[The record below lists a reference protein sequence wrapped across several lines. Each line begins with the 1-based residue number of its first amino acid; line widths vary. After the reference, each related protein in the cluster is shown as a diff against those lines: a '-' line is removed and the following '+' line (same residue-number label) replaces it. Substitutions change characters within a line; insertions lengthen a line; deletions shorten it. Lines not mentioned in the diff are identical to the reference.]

1 MKRQER
7 HHLKENE
14 LAQSLA
20 SARAFYDQRARQIRM
35 MAGAVIAVL
44 VIALVVVIVRQRST
58 GDSERLLGEAI
69 VALNARVV
77 PTADPELAELP
88 ESAQLGATGSFRT
101 ESAKLKAAVPKLR
114 SAADAYPDKPA
125 GIAAR
130 YHLAG
135 ALSALGQ
142 SEEAAKEF
150 ETVVQKAGNTSF
162 YGRLARLGQAES
174 LARSGQLDAAIQS
187 WQSLKDS
194 KDEDLPVDAILIS
207 LARAYAAKGQT
218 DEARKTLTELVDS
231 HPDSPFFSDARE
243 ELSKLKG

>member
-14 LAQSLA
+14 LATSLA
-20 SARAFYDQRARQIRM
+20 SARAFYDQRADQLRM
-35 MAGAVIAVL
+35 IVIGVIVVL
-44 VIALVVVIVRQRST
+44 VIALVVVVVRQRSA
-58 GDSERLLGEAI
+58 GDSERLLAEAI

-77 PTADPELAELP
+77 PTSDPEAAELP
-88 ESAQLGATGSFRT
+88 EAALLGATGSFRT
-101 ESAKLKAAVPKLR
+101 EGAKLNAAVPKLR
-114 SAADAYPDKPA
+114 TAADAYPDKPA

-135 ALSALGQ
+135 ALAALGKN
-142 SEEAAKEF
+142 EEAAKEF
-150 ETVVQKAGNTSF
+150 EVVVQKAGNTSF
-162 YGRLARLGQAES
+162 YGRMARLGQAES

-187 WQSLKDS
+187 WQSLKES
-194 KDEDLPVDAILIS
+194 KDEDLPADAILIS

-218 DEARKTLTELVDS
+218 DEARKTFTELVDS
-231 HPDSPFFSDARE
+231 HPDSPYFSDARA